1 MNHTAP
7 PSPTIRRRSLLLGG
21 LGLTAAM
28 GLSACSGA
36 GPDPNV
42 VTVGSDQSDDAPRK
56 AFAEMMAGFTG
67 AQVKINTV
75 DHETFKEGI
84 TNYLQGRPDDVFTW
98 FAGYRARYFA
108 EKGLVADISDVWDQ
122 VEGMPESMR
131 NASSTT
137 DGRQVFMPSTYYPW
151 GVFYRPS
158 LFEERGYTEP
168 RTFDEWMALNEKML
182 ADGLTPMAFA
192 AKDGWEPMG
201 TFDMLNLRINGYD
214 YHISLL
220 AGNEEWNGEPV
231 KKVFEV
237 WKQML
242 PYTQEA
248 ALGRTW
254 QEAAQSLLQKTSGTF
269 LLGMFIQQQFAA
281 SPEAADDLDFF
292 VFPEIDPAIGARVV
306 EAPIDGFM
314 MAADPRN
321 PQAARDLMLYL
332 STPEAANIKVKAD
345 PSVIAASSLADQ
357 STYSALQKKA
367 VKVIEE
373 AENISQF
380 LDRDSRPDF
389 ASTVVGPALQAF
401 LRNPDDID
409 SILDTVE
416 KQKFYIFAS

>member
-1 MNHTAP
+1 MNHATP
-7 PSPTIRRRSLLLGG
+7 HIRRRSLLLGG
-21 LGLTAAM
+21 LGLTAAA
-28 GLSACSGA
+28 GLSACGTG
-36 GPDPNV
+36 GPDMHQ
-42 VTVGSDQSDDAPRK
+42 VTVGSDQSDDAPRQ
-56 AFAEMMAGFTG
+56 AFAEMMAAFTG

-108 EKGLVADISDVWDQ
+108 EKGLVADISDVWAK
-122 VEGMPESMR
+122 VEGMPDSMR

-137 DGRQVFMPSTYYPW
+137 DGRQIFMPSTYYPW

-158 LFEERGYTEP
+158 LFAERGYTEP
-168 RTFDEWMALNEKML
+168 KTFDEWMTLNAQM
-182 ADGLTPMAFA
+182 ASDGLTPMAFA

-220 AGNEEWNGEPV
+220 AGDESWTGDKV
-231 KKVFEV
+231 KRVFDV

-242 PYTQEA
+242 PYTEDA
-248 ALGRTW
+248 SLGRTW
-254 QEAAQSLLQKTSGTF
+254 QEAAQGLLQKKSGTF

-292 VFPEIDPAIGARVV
+292 VFPEIDPAIGAGVV

-321 PQAARDLMLYL
+321 PQGARDLMTFL

-357 STYSALQKKA
+357 SGYSALQKKA

-373 AENISQF
+373 AENLSQF

-389 ASTVVGPALQAF
+389 ASTVIGPALQAF
-401 LRNPDDID
+401 IRDPGSIN